1 MKLLSIDVGI
11 RNLALCLFQVINDK
25 CDILNWDVVNLCN
38 EVTINCDCGKKAGY
52 TYNKDNSKVLADQL
66 TKHIVS
72 VTDQMLL
79 NLTNNK
85 TSKEKLLNFSFNF
98 LLERESN
105 TSILSSFDL
114 TVISKYFPEY
124 TKKANDKFNV

>member
-1 MKLLSIDVGI
+1 MITELSK
-11 RNLALCLFQVINDK
+11 DK
-25 CDILNWDVVNLCN
+25 FEITVN
-38 EVTINCDCGKKAGY
+38 
-52 TYNKDNSKVLADQL
+52 ADQI

-79 NLTNNK
+79 NLTKNK
-85 TSKEKLLNFSFNF
+85 ISKEELLNFSFNF

-124 TKKANDKFNV
+124 TKKANDKFKV

>member
-1 MKLLSIDVGI
+1 MELLITELSK
-11 RNLALCLFQVINDK
+11 DK
-25 CDILNWDVVNLCN
+25 FEITV
-38 EVTINCDCGKKAGY
+38 K
-52 TYNKDNSKVLADQL
+52 ADQL
-66 TKHIVS
+66 TKHVVS

-85 TSKEKLLNFSFNF
+85 ISKEELLNFSFNF

-124 TKKANDKFNV
+124 TNKVRDICNV

>member
-1 MKLLSIDVGI
+1 MELLITELSK
-11 RNLALCLFQVINDK
+11 DK
-25 CDILNWDVVNLCN
+25 FEITV
-38 EVTINCDCGKKAGY
+38 K
-52 TYNKDNSKVLADQL
+52 ADQL
-66 TKHIVS
+66 TKHVVS

-85 TSKEKLLNFSFNF
+85 ISKEELLNFSFNF

-124 TKKANDKFNV
+124 TKKVSHKCNL